1 MMTGVSVA
9 VRPTVFK
16 KEDVLTPEMLRA
28 TYEVID
34 KNHPAVKAAT
44 ARARS
49 GKLEGTALMALE
61 AGDQSAGS
69 ILRGIELFGKGDL
82 NPAANQ
88 FGVALRN
95 PPDAP
100 IASFFLGACYAA
112 AGRDKEAVAA
122 WERARAA
129 NLQLPALQ
137 LVIADA
143 WLRLGQPADALE
155 PLRQA
160 LERQPQDDDIRR
172 NLAIAQSYLGL
183 HELAYPTIVPFLDRN
198 PKRRGRAAD
207 RAARALPDPCR
218 GKDHRL
224 CRGGQ
229 GQGCHLRARLCR
241 RERIRNWRWWRSGRS
256 F

>member
-1 MMTGVSVA
+1 ME
-9 VRPTVFK
+9 FK

-34 KNHPAVKAAT
+34 KTHPAVKAAT

-69 ILRGIELFGKGDL
+69 ILRGIELFAKGDL

-100 IASFFLGACYAA
+100 IASFYLGACYAA

-172 NLAIAQSYLGL
+172 NLAIAQAHLGL

-198 PKRRGRAAD
+198 PKDAD
-207 RAARALPDPCR
+207 ALLIALHALYQIHVE
-218 GKDHRL
+218 GKTIGSPEEDKA
-224 CRGGQ
+224 GPPPT
-229 GQGCHLRARLCR
+229 RARTPTR
-241 RERIRNWRWWRSGRS
+241 RDRNWR
-256 F
+256 